1 MSPVAP
7 FGSWDSP
14 FAIDQVAAQRIS
26 RSSLASGG
34 GALWWL
40 EGRPQEGGRVVLVRC
55 QDDAGPVVV
64 SPKGTSIRSRVHEY
78 GGGAWCLL
86 ADTGAFAY
94 VEERSQRV
102 FASELSGA
110 PPVALSPEP
119 PAGERWHH
127 GGLSAGP
134 AGTVLAVRERHH
146 DGVVVRSVVM
156 LGTDDPG
163 ATTTL
168 CDGRDFFG
176 SLALSPGGS
185 RLAWVS
191 WDHPNMPW
199 DATELWV
206 GELSG
211 HGTLARPT
219 RVGEDRL
226 AGTSVDQPV
235 WLDDDRLGFVSDVDG
250 WWQPWLWRE
259 GDEPRRLD
267 DREAEF
273 QGPAWALGQHTMV
286 ALGPD
291 ELAFIV
297 RHDGI
302 DQLETRHIGSAPEVL
317 EQPCVAMSALRAH
330 EGGVAWLGQTPAAPG
345 GVWRI
350 ARGSGSVATLVS
362 GSAAPLSPDDVS
374 AAQPISVPAD
384 GRLVHAH
391 FYPPR
396 LDGWRGPDGAAPPL
410 IVQCHGGPTASA
422 DAGFDPVIQM
432 LTTRGFA
439 VAAVN
444 YAGST
449 GYGRSYRQSLD
460 GRWGEADIDDCV
472 AVAAWLA
479 ESGRVDGQRMAI
491 RGGSAGGLTALGALV
506 RSRTFAAAVSW
517 YGVSDLMGLVATTHD
532 FESRYTDRLIGPLP
546 EAAEAYRDRSPLN
559 RVDEIEGA
567 VLLLQ
572 GMDDPVVPADQTR
585 HMAEALEQR
594 GVRCVVRY
602 FEGESHGF
610 RRAETLVAS
619 FEAELGFYAEVLP
632 GASRAR

>member
-1 MSPVAP
+1 
-7 FGSWDSP
+7 
-14 FAIDQVAAQRIS
+14 VAAQRIS
-26 RSSLASGG
+26 RSSLASGD

-55 QDDAGPVVV
+55 KDDALPVVV
-64 SPKGTSIRSRVHEY
+64 SPKDTSIRSRVHEY

-86 ADTGAFAY
+86 GDEGTFAY

-102 FASELSGA
+102 FAAGTSDE

-119 PAGERWHH
+119 PSDERWHH
-127 GGLSAGP
+127 GGLIAGP
-134 AGTVLAVRERHH
+134 AGTVLVVRERHH
-146 DGVVVRSVVM
+146 EGAVVRSVVM
-156 LGTDDPG
+156 LDPKDPG
-163 ATTTL
+163 ATATL

-176 SLALSPGGS
+176 SLALSPGAS

-226 AGTSVDQPV
+226 AGSSVDQPV
-235 WLDDDRLGFVSDVDG
+235 WLDDDRLAFVADVDG

-259 GDEPRRLD
+259 GDGTRRLH

-291 ELAFIV
+291 ELACIV
-297 RHDGI
+297 RQDGI
-302 DQLETRHIGSAPEVL
+302 DHLETMRIDAGVQVL

-330 EGGVAWLGQTPAAPG
+330 KGGVAWLGQTPTAPG

-350 ARGSGSVATLVS
+350 TPGGAPAVTLVS
-362 GSAAPLSPDDVS
+362 GGAAPLAPDDVS
-374 AAQPISVPAD
+374 AAEPISVPAH

-396 LDGWRGPDGAAPPL
+396 LGGWEGPEGAAPPL

-422 DAGFDPVIQM
+422 DAGFDPVIAM
-432 LTTRGFA
+432 LTTRGYA

-449 GYGRSYRQSLD
+449 GYGRTYRQSLD

-479 ESGRVDGQRMAI
+479 ETGRVNGQTMAI
-491 RGGSAGGLTALGALV
+491 RGGSAGGLTALGALI

-546 EAAEAYRDRSPLN
+546 EAAAIYRDRSPLH

-585 HMAEALEQR
+585 HMAEALERR
-594 GVRCVVRY
+594 GVRCEVRY

-619 FEAELGFYAEVLP
+619 FEAELAFYAEVLLGP
-632 GASRAR
+632 TGAR